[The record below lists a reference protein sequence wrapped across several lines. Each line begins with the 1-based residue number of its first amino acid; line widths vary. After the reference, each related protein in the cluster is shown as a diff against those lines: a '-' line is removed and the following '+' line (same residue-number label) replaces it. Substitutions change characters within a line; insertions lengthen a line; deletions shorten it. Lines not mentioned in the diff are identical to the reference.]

1 MVYSNTNYR
10 GRIRKTEKMRRA
22 DIKISG
28 RKIEGYPT
36 ISKTISF
43 ETLDEFIE
51 KSDKAIEETCFG
63 KVDCYVDNFNEVFN
77 DDEVKVL
84 EENWFII
91 E

>member
-1 MVYSNTNYR
+1 MFNWFN
-10 GRIRKTEKMRRA
+10 A
-22 DIKISG
+22 
-28 RKIEGYPT
+28 EG
-36 ISKTISF
+36 
-43 ETLDEFIE
+43 IE

-63 KVDCYVDNFNEVFN
+63 KVVCYVDNFNEVFN